1 MMRLRRGAQAAL
13 LLLAVLAAAW
23 TLPKEPPP
31 RSRLACFEDL
41 FGDLFAAVQTEA
53 IYGDGKTFV
62 DAVPRAAPTEIL
74 DAYHAAR
81 PGTPEA
87 LKHFVAD
94 HFVLPAQATS

>member
-1 MMRLRRGAQAAL
+1 MRRLRRGVQAVL
-13 LLLAVLAAAW
+13 LLLAVLPAAS
-23 TLPKEPPP
+23 TLPKEPPAAT
-31 RSRLACFEDL
+31 RLASP
-41 FGDLFAAVQTEA
+41 EA

-94 HFVLPAQATS
+94 HFVLPAQATSVPSPPEKVAI